1 VSRILLFLFLA
12 IAGITGAWAQTT
24 AITDVTVI
32 NPRTRSVLPHRTV
45 IVERDRIVEIRPNS
59 RRPLAPRTNRI
70 SGTGKFLIPG
80 LWDAH
85 VHLTKAGAL
94 SLPLFVAN
102 GVTGVRDM
110 GSDFKEVA
118 VWRSQI
124 EAGKLVGP
132 RIKTSGQMLES
143 RANVERMKREG
154 TIEPVD
160 RLRIGVANPSDGR
173 AAVARLSREG
183 VDHIKMRTTPDLE
196 TFLAVGDEAKRQGLP
211 FAAHALAAPEGLLAA
226 KLSSVEHFFA
236 FPPLGGPLEERRALF
251 QKIARSG
258 MFMSDTRVNLD
269 ALLSLPYSE
278 VKRRVDDTAG
288 KLDPRRKY
296 VCGYLVADWREQ
308 AEELKDPDTVAA
320 YGSFRKQLPE
330 IERNLREMHE
340 AGIKFLASTDTGVLL
355 MYPGF
360 SLHDELRKLVRDL
373 NFTPMEVL
381 RIATSNVAA
390 FYGEEAHYGTMEVGE
405 AADLVLLDSDPL
417 ADIQNTKTIRGVMA
431 RGRWFNRAALDTLLR
446 GVEQVSGSGCHAL
459 PASSN

>member
-1 VSRILLFLFLA
+1 LLLVAA
-12 IAGITGAWAQTT
+12 IPGARAQTT
-24 AITDVTVI
+24 AITDVTII
-32 NPRTRSVLPHRTV
+32 NPRTRSVLPHRTI
-45 IVERDRIVEIRPNS
+45 IVERDRILEIRPNS
-59 RRPLAPRTNRI
+59 RRPLAPGTNRI

-85 VHLTKAGAL
+85 VHLTKAGAV

-110 GSDFKEVA
+110 GSDFEEVA
-118 VWRSQI
+118 GWRSQI

-143 RANVERMKREG
+143 RANVDRMKREG
-154 TIEPVD
+154 TVEPVD
-160 RLRIGVANPSDGR
+160 RLRIGVANPAEGR

-211 FAAHALAAPEGLLAA
+211 FAAHALAAPEELLAA

-236 FPPLGGPLEERRALF
+236 FPPLGGTLEERRALF

-269 ALLSLPYSE
+269 ALLSLPYNE
-278 VKRRVDDTAG
+278 VKRRVDDTAA

-308 AEELKDPDTVAA
+308 AEELKDPETIAA
-320 YGSFRKQLPE
+320 YAAFRKQLPE
-330 IERNLREMHE
+330 TERNLREMHE
-340 AGIKFLASTDTGVLL
+340 AGVEFLAGTDTGVLL

-373 NFTPMEVL
+373 NFSPMEVL

-390 FYGEEAHYGTMEVGE
+390 FYGEEAHYGTIEVGA

-417 ADIQNTKTIRGVMA
+417 ADIQNTKKIHGVIA

-446 GVEQVSGSGCHAL
+446 DVEQASGSGCHAL
-459 PASSN
+459 PASSY